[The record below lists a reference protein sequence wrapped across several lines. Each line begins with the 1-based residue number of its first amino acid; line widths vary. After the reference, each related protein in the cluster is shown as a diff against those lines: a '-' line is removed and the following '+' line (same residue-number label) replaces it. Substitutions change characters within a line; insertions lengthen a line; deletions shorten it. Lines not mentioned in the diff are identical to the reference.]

1 MNILYL
7 CTGNSCRS
15 QMAEAWTHY
24 LHPEVH
30 ALSAGTAPG
39 RMDPHAVT
47 VMEEED
53 VFLIGQYPKSVDE
66 LPPDIEFDYVVTLCD
81 GAAENC
87 PTLPGAGRHVHHSF
101 DDPPALT
108 RGMTDKEEILAV
120 YRRVR
125 DEIREMV
132 HGLPHSFGSA

>member
-15 QMAEAWTHY
+15 QMAEAWTRF
-24 LHPEVH
+24 LRPEIH

-39 RMDPHAVT
+39 EMDPYAVA
-47 VMEEED
+47 VMEEEE
-53 VFLIGQYPKSVDE
+53 VYLIGQYPKSVDE
-66 LPPDIEFDYVVTLCD
+66 LPPDVEFDYVVTLCS

-87 PTLPGAGRHVHHSF
+87 PVVPGPGKRVHRGF
-101 DDPPALT
+101 DDPPALVK
-108 RGMTDKEEILAV
+108 GMTEKDEILAV

-125 DEIREMV
+125 DEIRAMA
-132 HGLPHSFGSA
+132 HGLPGSLG